1 MTYVDAAVAP
11 LRKTGQIKLHGAEAF
26 EGMRKAGRLVAE
38 CLDMLVGEVKPGVA
52 TERIDRLVFEFGL
65 RPRRAAG
72 DADVPRLQEVDLHL
86 DQSRGLPRH
95 PEREAAEGRRHRQ
108 HRRDADPR
116 RLARRL
122 EPHVRGRRNPAPRR
136 AADRRHLRG
145 DDARHRRDPARRHH
159 RRHRRRDPDLRRG
172 AAHERGARLLRPR
185 PRPAVPRRAQHRA
198 RRPRR
203 RRHRAAAGHVL
214 HRRADDQSRPPAREG
229 ARPTAGPR

>member
-11 LRKTGQIKLHGAEAF
+11 LRKTGQIKLYGAEAF
-26 EGMRKAGRLVAE
+26 EGMRKAGRLAAE
-38 CLDMLVGEVKPGVA
+38 CLDMLVGEVKPGVS
-52 TERIDRLVFEFGL
+52 DRAHRPAGVRVRL
-65 RPRRAAG
+65 RPRRDAG
-72 DADVPRLQEVDLHL
+72 DPDVPRLQEVDLHL

-122 EPHVRGRRNPAPRR
+122 EPHVHGRRDPAPRR

-185 PRPAVPRRAQHRA
+185 PRPPVP
-198 RRPRR
+198 
-203 RRHRAAAGHVL
+203 
-214 HRRADDQSRPPAREG
+214 
-229 ARPTAGPR
+229 